1 MRARKAAFGA
11 AAFVLAA
18 LVYSAIWWIV
28 ADALRESFDGWA
40 AEMRARGWSVSY
52 ERFRIEGYPGPLA
65 PILDAPS
72 IAAPEASGGWR
83 WQGPRVTARAWPWN
97 PSRIA
102 FAAPGE
108 HRVRAGGADIPP
120 IRVKMGVASGLLL
133 RAAAGHETRIVL
145 TLGDIA
151 IRAPDRNPPRTIADA
166 EATIAL
172 PDRPGRA
179 DAGRGP
185 EPPGPTIALRLAGLD
200 LGGQD
205 RDIDE
210 VSLTAKLTGPVPRAA
225 TASALAVWRDGGGVV
240 EIGKIALRRRRASV
254 NGSGTVALDRD
265 LQPIAALSLRIEG
278 RGDLLRALVAHGAV
292 EKRNAGAIG
301 LALQLLAGAGKG
313 RDGGTALPV
322 TVQDRRLFL
331 GPLSVMRLPRI
342 DWNG

>member
-18 LVYSAIWWIV
+18 LVYSAIWWIA
-28 ADALRESFDGWA
+28 ADRLRGGFDGWA

-65 PILDAPS
+65 PIVEAPS
-72 IAAPEASGGWR
+72 LAAPEALGGWR

-102 FAAPGE
+102 FTGAGE
-108 HRVRAGGADIPP
+108 HRLRPGSDTSP
-120 IRVKMGVASGLLL
+120 IRAKLGIASGLLL
-133 RAAAGHETRIVL
+133 RPGTETRIVL
-145 TLGDIA
+145 TLGNIA
-151 IRAPDRNPPRTIADA
+151 IRADGKPPRSIASA
-166 EATIAL
+166 EATIVL

-185 EPPGPTIALRLAGLD
+185 EPPGPTIALSLAGIE
-200 LGGQD
+200 LGGPD
-205 RDIDE
+205 RGIDG
-210 VSLTAKLTGPVPRAA
+210 VSLNAKLTGPVPRAA
-225 TASALAVWRDGGGVV
+225 TARALAVWRDGGGVV
-240 EIGKIALRRRRASV
+240 EIGEIVLRRRRARV
-254 NGSGTVALDRD
+254 NGSGTVAFDRD

-278 RGDLLRALVAHGAV
+278 RRDLVRALVAHGAV
-292 EKRNAGAIG
+292 EQRDAGAVG
-301 LALQLLAGAGKG
+301 LALQLVAGAGKG
-313 RDGGTALPV
+313 RGGGSALPV

-342 DWNG
+342 DWDG

>member
-1 MRARKAAFGA
+1 MAQKAAFGA

-28 ADALRESFDGWA
+28 ADALRGGFDGWA
-40 AEMRARGWSVSY
+40 AGMRARGWSVSY

-65 PILDAPS
+65 PIVEAPS
-72 IAAPEASGGWR
+72 LAAPEASGGWR
-83 WQGPRVTARAWPWN
+83 WQGPLVTARAWPWN

-102 FAAPGE
+102 FAAAGE
-108 HRVRAGGADIPP
+108 HRVRAGGADAAP
-120 IRVKMGVASGLLL
+120 IRVRLGVASGLLL
-133 RAAAGHETRIVL
+133 RPATGQETKIVL

-151 IRAPDRNPPRTIADA
+151 IRAPDRDRPRSIASA
-166 EATIAL
+166 EATIVL

-185 EPPGPTIALRLAGLD
+185 EPPGPTIALSLAGIE
-200 LGGQD
+200 LGGPD
-205 RDIDE
+205 RGIDG

-225 TASALAVWRDGGGVV
+225 TARALAVWRDGGGVV
-240 EIGKIALRRRRASV
+240 EIGEIALRWRRARV
-254 NGSGTVALDRD
+254 DGSGTVALDRD

-278 RGDLLRALVAHGAV
+278 RRDLVRALVAHGAV
-292 EKRNAGAIG
+292 EQRNAGAVG
-301 LALQLLAGAGKG
+301 LALQLVAGAGKG
-313 RDGGTALPV
+313 GGGGIALPV

-342 DWNG
+342 DWDE